1 MLKAAAN
8 LNQQWSALIV
18 EELTRQGINTFVISP
33 GSRSTPL
40 TFAAAENPRANTHI
54 IFDERAAAFFALG
67 YARATALP
75 AVLICTSGTAAAN
88 YFPAVIE
95 ASSENLPL
103 IILSADRPPELKDSA
118 ANQTIDQT
126 KLFGGYARWFFE
138 MPCPD
143 EKIEA
148 TFVLSTINYALQK
161 ALGQNAGPVHLN
173 CMFREPLAPEPQ
185 PFDPDYLS
193 PLQEWSKSN
202 GPFTE
207 ITTGTPVTSLSG
219 KPMSEID
226 LGNSII
232 LCGRVNQDEAA
243 AITKLASD
251 FNLPVIADIT
261 CPIRL
266 DGTCSNLIA
275 HFDQLLLNDDFA
287 GRLAGKTVLHFG
299 GAFVSKRVLRWL
311 DTYIKQ
317 YIHISPREKRV
328 DPLHKVTWRVTSD
341 IAAFCKSLTRVK
353 AQPAWD
359 WRWMKQL
366 NDHIAAKIVAGLD
379 DGLNEASAALSLS
392 RFCAGKALFM
402 ASSMPVRDLDMY
414 ARPVEPAPIVAAN
427 RGASGID
434 GTVASAAGFAQGTG
448 KPLMLLIGDLALLH
462 DLSSLQLIKTLNQPA
477 KVVVINNHGGGIFH
491 FLPVA
496 KHTAIFEP
504 FFGTPHSLNFEH
516 AADMFG
522 LQYARPASLK
532 ELATLLKNESGHLL
546 IEIESERI
554 ANLEH
559 HQTLQH
565 KLSEEITG
573 WLKQNMA

>member
-8 LNQQWSALIV
+8 LNQLWSDLIV
-18 EELTRQGINTFVISP
+18 EELTRQGIITFVISP

-67 YARATALP
+67 HARASGQP
-75 AVLICTSGTAAAN
+75 AVLMCTSGTAAAN
-88 YFPAVIE
+88 YYPAVIE

-103 IILSADRPPELKDSA
+103 LILSADRPPELKDSA

-126 KLFGGYARWFFE
+126 KLFGGYVRWFFE

-148 TFVLSTINYALQK
+148 PFVLSTINYALQK
-161 ALGQNAGPVHLN
+161 SVGQNAGPVHLN
-173 CMFREPLAPEPQ
+173 CMFREPLAPDPQ
-185 PFDPDYLS
+185 PIDPDYLT
-193 PLQEWSKSN
+193 PLEGWSKGN
-202 GPFTE
+202 RPFTK
-207 ITTGTPVTSLSG
+207 ISSG
-219 KPMSEID
+219 NPFVSFSGNQFAGID
-226 LGNSII
+226 LGNSVI
-232 LCGRVNQDEAA
+232 LCGRVTQADAQ
-243 AITKLASD
+243 AIKKLASD

-287 GRLAGKTVLHFG
+287 KRLKGKTVLHFG
-299 GAFVSKRVLRWL
+299 GPFVSKRVMQWL
-311 DTYIKQ
+311 GKHIEQ

-341 IAAFCKSLTRVK
+341 IAAFCMALSGLEAK
-353 AQPAWD
+353 PAWD

-366 NDHIAAKIVAGLD
+366 NDHMAVKIATGLD
-379 DGLNEASAALSLS
+379 DDLNEASAALCLS

-414 ARPVEPAPIVAAN
+414 AQPVSPAPVVAAN

-434 GTVASAAGFAQGTG
+434 GTVASAAGFARGTG
-448 KPLMLLIGDLALLH
+448 KPLMLLMGDLALLH
-462 DLSSLQLIKTLNQPA
+462 DLSSLQLVKALEQQATI
-477 KVVVINNHGGGIFH
+477 VVINNHGGGIFH

-496 KHTAIFEP
+496 KHAPVFEP
-504 FFGTPHSLNFEH
+504 FFGTPHDLHFEH
-516 AADMFG
+516 AANMFG

-532 ELATLLKNESGHLL
+532 ELAALLQNKSGHHL
-546 IEIESERI
+546 IEIESERV
-554 ANLEH
+554 ANLE
-559 HQTLQH
+559 QH
-565 KLSEEITG
+565 KTFQRKLSEEIAQ